1 MRVMGILH
9 EVWLH
14 VIAKFEPDVA
24 EKLATFFDRD
34 VQGFNSSAKDKELL
48 QQIGLSGEFA
58 SRISEPEFL
67 KEAKAIVDYC
77 EKSGIRIITEESD
90 EYPESLKHV
99 NIPPRL
105 LFVKG
110 AKLNLDSE
118 VAISVVGTRKPT
130 DHGKTFARK
139 LGKAMAEHGIVV
151 VSGMAEGIDGQAHV
165 GAIEGGGKTI
175 AVLAGSVDVIYPKCH
190 AKLYREI
197 LASGG
202 TIISERP
209 PGTPTKKYFYQ
220 QRNRIVTGLSQGTVF
235 VEGKEASGTSMT
247 ARIALE
253 NNKDIFAVPG
263 SPMQWQ
269 AELPNRLISEGAVVV
284 NNEMVPV
291 EYYRDMYPEKMKNK
305 KEVLT
310 KPAATVKLASEDETI
325 LEYLRDR
332 GGIARME
339 EIADCCNIPVNV
351 LVGRLTILSIK
362 GKIRQESGNR
372 YILTE

>member
-1 MRVMGILH
+1 MAG
-9 EVWLH
+9 
-14 VIAKFEPDVA
+14 FEPDVA
-24 EKLATFFDRD
+24 QKLTAFFKRD
-34 VQGFNSSAKDKELL
+34 AQGFGSSAKDAEIMR
-48 QQIGLSGEFA
+48 QIGLSGEFA
-58 SRISEPEFL
+58 TRISEPEYL
-67 KEAKAIVDYC
+67 KEAKAIMDYC
-77 EKSGIRIITEESD
+77 EKSGIRIITEDSE

-99 NIPPRL
+99 NVPPRL

-110 AKLNLDSE
+110 ERLDLNNE
-118 VAISVVGTRKPT
+118 VSISVVGTRKPT
-130 DHGKTFARK
+130 EHGKTFARK
-139 LGKAMAEHGIVV
+139 LGRAMAENSITV
-151 VSGMAEGIDGQAHV
+151 VSGMAEGIDGQAHA

-175 AVLAGSVDVIYPKCH
+175 AVLAGSVDVIYPKYH

-197 LASGG
+197 LANGG
-202 TIISERP
+202 TIVSERP

-220 QRNRIVTGLSQGTVF
+220 QRNRIVTGLTQGTVF
-235 VEGKEASGTSMT
+235 VEGKEESGTSMT

-269 AELPNRLISEGAVVV
+269 AQLPNRLISEGAVVV

-291 EYYRDMYPEKMKNK
+291 EYYRDIYPDRIKKK

-310 KPAATVKLASEDETI
+310 KVAGTVKLASEDERI
-325 LEYLRDR
+325 LSFLADA

-339 EIADCCNIPVNV
+339 EIAENCDIPVNV

-372 YILTE
+372 YVLTE

>member
-1 MRVMGILH
+1 MGILH

-14 VIAKFEPDVA
+14 VIAKFEPDTV
-24 EKLATFFDRD
+24 EKLVTFFERD
-34 VQGFNSSAKDKELL
+34 VHGFNSAVKDEAVMR
-48 QQIGLSGEFA
+48 QIGLSGEFA
-58 SRISEPEFL
+58 SRISEPEYL
-67 KEAKAIVDYC
+67 KEAKAIMDYC
-77 EKSGIRIITEESD
+77 EKSGIRIVTEESD
-90 EYPESLKHV
+90 EYPEILKHV

-110 AKLNLDSE
+110 AKLNLDNE

-139 LGKAMAEHGIVV
+139 LGRTMAENGITVI
-151 VSGMAEGIDGQAHV
+151 SGMAEGIDGQAHA
-165 GAIEGGGKTI
+165 GAIEGGGKTV

-202 TIISERP
+202 TIVSERP
-209 PGTPTKKYFYQ
+209 PGTPTKRYFYQ

-269 AELPNRLISEGAVVV
+269 AELPNRLIGEGAVIV

-291 EYYRDMYPEKMKNK
+291 EYYRDMYPERITKK

-310 KPAATVKLASEDETI
+310 KPTGTVKLASEDEKI
-325 LEYLRDR
+325 LNYLRDT
-332 GGIARME
+332 GGIAQLE
-339 EIADCCNIPVNV
+339 DIAENCKIPVNV

-372 YILTE
+372 YVLTE

>member
-1 MRVMGILH
+1 MGILH
-9 EVWLH
+9 EVWIH

-34 VQGFNSSAKDKELL
+34 ANGFNSSVKDKAIMR
-48 QQIGLSGEFA
+48 QIGLSGEFA

-67 KEAKAIVDYC
+67 NEAKSIMDYC
-77 EKSGIRIITEESD
+77 EKSGIRIITEESE
-90 EYPESLKHV
+90 EYPEVLKHV
-99 NIPPRL
+99 NVPPRL

-110 AKLNLDSE
+110 AKLNIDNE

-139 LGKAMAEHGIVV
+139 LGRVMAENKITV
-151 VSGMAEGIDGQAHV
+151 VSGMAEGIDGQAHA

-175 AVLAGSVDVIYPKCH
+175 AVLAGSVDVIYPKYH

-197 LASGG
+197 LANGG
-202 TIISERP
+202 TIVSERP
-209 PGTPTKKYFYQ
+209 PGTPVKKYFYQ
-220 QRNRIVTGLSQGTVF
+220 QRNRIVTGLTQGTVF
-235 VEGKEASGTSMT
+235 VEGEESSGTSMT

-263 SPMQWQ
+263 NPMQKQ
-269 AELPNRLISEGAVVV
+269 SSLPNRLISEGAVVV

-291 EYYRDMYPEKMKNK
+291 EYYRNMYPERITKK

-310 KPAATVKLASEDETI
+310 KLEGTVKLASEDERI
-325 LEYLRDR
+325 LEFLRDV
-332 GGIARME
+332 GGIAQLE
-339 EIADCCNIPVNV
+339 NIAENCGIPVNV
-351 LVGRLTILSIK
+351 LLGRLTILSIK

-372 YILTE
+372 YVLTE

>member
-1 MRVMGILH
+1 MSVLH

-24 EKLATFFDRD
+24 EKLAIFFDRE
-34 VQGFNSSAKDKELL
+34 VQSFNSTAKDEAVMR
-48 QQIGLSGEFA
+48 QIGISGEFA
-58 SRISEPEFL
+58 SRISKPEFL

-77 EKSGIRIITEESD
+77 EKSGIRIITEESE

-99 NIPPRL
+99 NVPSRL

-110 AKLNLDSE
+110 AKLDLDNE

-139 LGKAMAEHGIVV
+139 LGRAMAENGITV
-151 VSGMAEGIDGQAHV
+151 VSGMAEGIDGQAHA

-190 AKLYREI
+190 AKLYSEI

-202 TIISERP
+202 TVISERP
-209 PGTPTKKYFYQ
+209 PGTPVKKYFYQ
-220 QRNRIVTGLSQGTVF
+220 QRNRIVTGLTQGTVF
-235 VEGKEASGTSMT
+235 VEGKEESGTSMT

-269 AELPNRLISEGAVVV
+269 AQLPNRLIGEGAIVV
-284 NNEMVPV
+284 NNETVPV
-291 EYYRDMYPEKMKNK
+291 EYYRDVYPERMKLK
-305 KEVLT
+305 KQVLT
-310 KPAATVKLASEDETI
+310 KEAGTVKLASEDEKI
-325 LEYLRDR
+325 LSFLREV
-332 GGIARME
+332 GGVAQME
-339 EIADCCNIPVNV
+339 AIADNCDIPLNV

-372 YILTE
+372 YVLTE